1 VGERPERGA
10 GLSHRLTDVVAPA
23 LARLMDDAD
32 LVGSNRRLFETIFRL
47 LTKESLQLPAAGPL
61 PRFSG
66 ICNDGTPFQFCIT
79 LSPDRPGVRYLTEV
93 GQPGMDLTA
102 RVTVTRR
109 RLETVCEVLGCGSR
123 LPSFDPLARLLPN
136 GDLESI
142 GGLWVGAGADP
153 AGIRLRLYANCGFG
167 TEFERWR
174 RVARCLTELDA
185 EPFRALLRP
194 MAPTLVPN
202 FTPSGFALTIP
213 GEPRTLKLYLRPR
226 GIEWDA
232 VSRVLARVGGDEAG
246 AMLAAIERALWH
258 PIEALPPHAL
268 ILSLAHSDGSGSLD
282 AKLDLCGH
290 CLFTA
295 GADAATTVVRLARRL
310 ELDPGPYARA
320 RKHIEIDAKELEPS
334 EHAFVGV
341 GYHPDRG
348 YRLNVYLRPPIGRRR
363 LRRKPMR
370 SAPTPEAVRA
380 KATADAVRHLLR
392 VAEAEGRWS
401 DYHLPV
407 GPSTTWVTAY
417 VANALED
424 ARGAFAGALELDA
437 ERAHALVVDHLTA
450 ASPSRSG
457 WAYNDK
463 TEPDADSTALAL
475 LYLRRRGAPTAD
487 PRASLDVYQNPDGG
501 FGTFATCDSW
511 GNSHA
516 DVTPTAIR
524 ASSSA
529 PLTSSDLPSI
539 LGARENGYWRSF
551 WWRTDLY
558 ATEANLR
565 LLADAGAYEETVVS
579 RPYLLNVT
587 PVENAF
593 ETALRVRALASL
605 PSDPEVLSALAEALA
620 FLLEM
625 QERDGGFP
633 PGAWLRLTYPMCAR
647 PWEAPDTSG
656 PLYLDDG
663 IMTTATALSAL
674 VRTLPASSE
683 ERTS

>member
-10 GLSHRLTDVVAPA
+10 GLSHRLSDVVAPA
-23 LARLMDDAD
+23 LARLVDAAD
-32 LVGSNRRLFETIFRL
+32 LVGSNRRSFESIFRL

-79 LSPDRPGVRYLTEV
+79 LSPDGSGVRYLTEV
-93 GQPGMDLTA
+93 GQPGMDLAA
-102 RVTVTRR
+102 RVAVTRR
-109 RLETVCEVLGCGSR
+109 RLESVCEVLGCGPR

-136 GDLESI
+136 GDLECV
-142 GGLWVGAGADP
+142 GGLWIGVGASP

-167 TEFERWR
+167 TELERWR

-185 EPFRALLRP
+185 DPFRAALRTIAP
-194 MAPTLVPN
+194 MLVPS
-202 FTPSGFALTIP
+202 FTPSGLALTIP

-226 GIEWDA
+226 GLEWDA
-232 VSRVLARVGGDEAG
+232 VSRVLGRVGGDEADAILG
-246 AMLAAIERALWH
+246 AVERALGL
-258 PIEALPPHAL
+258 PVEALPPHAL
-268 ILSLAHSDGSGSLD
+268 ILSLAHSEGSGSLD

-290 CLFTA
+290 CLFPA
-295 GADAATTVVRLARRL
+295 GADAAATVVGLAREL
-310 ELDPGPYARA
+310 ELDPGPYVRA
-320 RKHIEIDAKELEPS
+320 REDIETDARELEPS

-348 YRLNVYLRPPIGRRR
+348 YRVNVYLRPPIGRRR
-363 LRRKPMR
+363 LRRKSMR
-370 SAPTPEAVRA
+370 SAPAPTPEAVRA
-380 KATADAVRHLLR
+380 KVTAYAVGHLLR
-392 VAEAEGRWS
+392 AAEAEGRWS

-424 ARGAFAGALELDA
+424 ARGALAGALELDA
-437 ERAHALVVDHLTA
+437 ERAHAVVVDHLTA

-457 WAYNDK
+457 WAYNDE

-487 PRASLDVYQNPDGG
+487 PRTALAVYRNPDGG
-501 FGTFATCDSW
+501 FGTFAKRDSW

-529 PLTSSDLPSI
+529 RLTSSDLTGL

-565 LLADAGAYEETVVS
+565 LLADAGADEETVAS

-605 PSDPEVLSALAEALA
+605 PADPEVLSALAEALA
-620 FLLEM
+620 LLLEM

-633 PGAWLRLTYPMCAR
+633 PGAWLRLTYPTCAR

-663 IMTTATALSAL
+663 LLTTATALGAL
-674 VRTLPASSE
+674 VT
-683 ERTS
+683 TS